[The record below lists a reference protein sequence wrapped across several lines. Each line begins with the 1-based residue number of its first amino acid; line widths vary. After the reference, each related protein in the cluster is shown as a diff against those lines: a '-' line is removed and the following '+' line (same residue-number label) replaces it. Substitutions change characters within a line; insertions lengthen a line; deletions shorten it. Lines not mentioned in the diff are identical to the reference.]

1 MGHMQF
7 SILVAEDDT
16 GLRRLLLKL
25 LHECGYTAVGAA
37 DGSEAMRLL
46 SNCYY
51 DLIVS
56 DIVMAP
62 MDGLALT
69 LRAKASAP
77 GTKVLLMTAYGE
89 KHTAGRARASGA
101 DGYISKPFAM
111 RHLLATVQTL
121 LGERAGGKVSKQSST
136 PSERSQ
142 P

>member
-1 MGHMQF
+1 MQF
-7 SILVAEDDT
+7 SILVVEDDA
-16 GLRRLLLKL
+16 GLRSLLLKF
-25 LHECGYTAVGAA
+25 LHECSYTAVGAA

-46 SNCYY
+46 SNCRY

-69 LRAKASAP
+69 LKAKASTP

-89 KHTAGRARASGA
+89 KHCARRARASGA

-111 RHLLATVQTL
+111 NDLLATVQTL
-121 LGERAGGKVSKQSST
+121 LGERAGGKVSEQSST
-136 PSERSQ
+136 PSERSRT
-142 P
+142 